1 MAIFQVDAEVVHS
14 TTVAAQ
20 STLARLQSE
29 AQTLTAQ
36 LAGLQQSW
44 SGSAAAAFQSVLG
57 EWQKAQGQLDEAM
70 SGIHTALQAAA
81 SQYADVEAHNARMF
95 MS

>member
-1 MAIFQVDAEVVHS
+1 MAIFQVDADVVHS
-14 TTVAAQ
+14 TTTAAQ
-20 STLARLQSE
+20 STLARLQNE

-44 SGSAAAAFQSVLG
+44 SGSAASAFQTVLG
-57 EWQKAQGQLDEAM
+57 EWQKAQLELEEAM
-70 SGIHTALQAAA
+70 SSIHTALQAAA
-81 SQYADVEAHNARMF
+81 SQYADVEQHNAHMF